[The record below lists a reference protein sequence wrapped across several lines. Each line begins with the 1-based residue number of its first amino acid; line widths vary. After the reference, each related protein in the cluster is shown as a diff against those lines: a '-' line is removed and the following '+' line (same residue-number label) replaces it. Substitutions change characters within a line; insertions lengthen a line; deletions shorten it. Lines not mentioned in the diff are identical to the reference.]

1 MPVRI
6 SLCVNPH
13 GYKKM
18 PKMTKF
24 STTQLIKYAGLF
36 TWLCVG
42 LALLAAPFFGDDQWS
57 RNQYLIWIVAQLSFG
72 AAYWQLSN
80 DLESGHGDRVTLML
94 LGLMTISA
102 LEITNVTSSGL
113 GGILLLVVAGVLPWT
128 LPLGQGIAWLIA
140 QNVGMALMG
149 AAITEANWQQ
159 VLLTY
164 GFYLGYSSFTF
175 VVSLV
180 ARRQSSARDDL
191 RKVNS
196 ELRATQTLLTQG
208 TRVAERLRI
217 SRELHDLV
225 GHHLTA
231 LSLNLE
237 VASHLVDGKAKEQVT
252 QAQTV
257 ARLLL
262 SDVREVVSTLRSDE
276 GIDLVDAL
284 RSLSEGVPRPTIH
297 LHLPDKLRIEDP
309 KRAQVI
315 LRCTQEIITNSLKHA
330 DAENL
335 WLRLEQNGDGMSIHA
350 RDDGCGTDQLQEGNG
365 LMGMGERLRQLGGK
379 LSVQSTIGEGFVL
392 DAWLPKE
399 VSL

>member
-1 MPVRI
+1 
-6 SLCVNPH
+6 
-13 GYKKM
+13 
-18 PKMTKF
+18 MTMKL

-36 TWLCVG
+36 TWVCVG
-42 LALLAAPFFGDDQWS
+42 LALLAAPFYGDSQLS
-57 RNQYLIWIVAQLSFG
+57 RNQYLVWIVAQLSFG
-72 AAYWQLSN
+72 IAYWQLTT
-80 DLESGHGDRVTLML
+80 DLEKGTGDRATLLL
-94 LGLMTISA
+94 LGLLTISA
-102 LEITNVTSSGL
+102 LEISNVTSSGL

-128 LPLGQGIAWLIA
+128 LPLAQGVAWLIA

-149 AAITEANWQQ
+149 AAIAEAHWQQ

-164 GFYLGYSSFTF
+164 GIYLGYSSFTF

-180 ARRQSSARDDL
+180 ARRQSSARDAL

-196 ELRATQTLLTQG
+196 ELRATQALLAQG

-237 VASHLVDGKAKEQVT
+237 VANHLVDGKAKEHVT

-262 SDVREVVSTLRSDE
+262 SDVRDVVSTLRSGE
-276 GIDLVDAL
+276 GIDLVKAL
-284 RSLSEGVPRPTIH
+284 RSLSEGVPRPRIH
-297 LHLPDKLRIEDP
+297 LKMPEELSIDDP
-309 KRAQVI
+309 KIAQVI

-330 DAENL
+330 DADNL
-335 WLRLEQNGDGMSIHA
+335 WLTLDQDNKGLTIHA
-350 RDDGCGTDQLQEGNG
+350 RDDGCGTKQLTEGNG
-365 LMGMGERLRQLGGK
+365 LLGMGERLRQLGGK
-379 LSVQSTIGEGFVL
+379 LSVQSDRGEGFVL

>member
-1 MPVRI
+1 VQNLAI
-6 SLCVNPH
+6 VENDWQ
-13 GYKKM
+13 
-18 PKMTKF
+18 MTKLP
-24 STTQLIKYAGLF
+24 TTQLIKFAGLF
-36 TWLCVG
+36 TWVCVG
-42 LALLAAPFFGDDQWS
+42 LALLAEPFFGDNHPS
-57 RNQYLIWIVAQLSFG
+57 NNQYLIWIVAQLSFG
-72 AAYWQLSN
+72 IAYWQLAS
-80 DLESGHGDRVTLML
+80 DLESRHDDRVTVML

-102 LEITNVTSSGL
+102 LEITNVTGSGL
-113 GGILLLVVAGVLPWT
+113 GGILLMVIAGMLPWT
-128 LPLGQGIAWLIA
+128 LPLGQGIAWLVA
-140 QNVGMALMG
+140 QNVGLALMG
-149 AAITEANWQQ
+149 AAITEADWQQ

-180 ARRQSSARDDL
+180 ARRQSTARDEL

-237 VASHLVDGKAKEQVT
+237 VASHLVEGRAKEHVT

-262 SDVREVVSTLRSDE
+262 SDVRDVVSTLRNDE

-284 RSLSEGVPRPTIH
+284 HSLSEGVARPKIH
-297 LHLPDKLRIEDP
+297 LEMPGELRIEDP

-330 DAENL
+330 NADHL
-335 WLRLEQNGDGMSIHA
+335 WLRVEQDENGMSIHA
-350 RDDGCGTDQLQEGNG
+350 RDDGCGTDQLREGNG

-379 LSVQSTIGEGFVL
+379 LSVQSTTGEGFVL

>member
-1 MPVRI
+1 MQV
-6 SLCVNPH
+6 LTFAEN
-13 GYKKM
+13 Y
-18 PKMTKF
+18 PKMTKIP
-24 STTQLIKYAGLF
+24 TTQLIKFAGLF
-36 TWLCVG
+36 TWVCVG
-42 LALLAAPFFGDDQWS
+42 LALLATPFFAEVQLS
-57 RNQYLIWIVAQLSFG
+57 RNEYLIWTVAQLSFG
-72 AAYWQLSN
+72 AAYWQLSS
-80 DLESGHGDRVTLML
+80 DLESGLGDRITLML

-102 LEITNVTSSGL
+102 LEITNVTGSGL

-128 LPLGQGIAWLIA
+128 LPLRQGIAWLIA

-180 ARRQSSARDDL
+180 ARRQSAARNDL
-191 RKVNS
+191 RRVNS
-196 ELRATQTLLTQG
+196 ELRATQALLTQG

-237 VASHLVDGKAKEQVT
+237 VASHLVDGQAKDHVT
-252 QAQTV
+252 QAQIV

-262 SDVREVVSTLRSDE
+262 SDVRDVVGTLRSDE

-284 RSLSEGVPRPTIH
+284 RTLAEGVPRPKIH
-297 LHLPDKLRIEDP
+297 LELPEALRIEDP

-335 WLRLEQNGDGMSIHA
+335 WLRLEQDGKGMSIHA
-350 RDDGCGTDQLQEGNG
+350 RDDGCGTDQLQQGNG
-365 LMGMGERLRQLGGK
+365 LMGMGERLGQLGGE
-379 LSVQSTIGEGFVL
+379 LSVQSNIGKGFIL